1 LKRRGKPRVYG
12 ILDTSLYRLQDCEEA
27 SNFDK
32 CVDYEKFTRVVL
44 ELFNEVIELRQRS
57 KLKTF
62 KLWSSYLSI
71 TIIILANGLRIRE
84 ALRAA
89 VKFYEYGERR
99 FTIRAEKDGDNRLVI
114 IPSFIE
120 REDLE
125 HLYREYIKHGEDKIM
140 ARVEMWLYNVF
151 RVNPHSLRYAYIR
164 QHAGSSIEQL
174 AEQLARALGLREP
187 RNVKRYYLRGLQLN
201 NEGEGYG
208 GASGARESTTRM
220 G

>member
-71 TIIILANGLRIRE
+71 TIIILANGLRVRE

-89 VKFYEYGERR
+89 KRFYEYGDRR
-99 FTIRAEKDGDNRLVI
+99 FTIRAEKGGDIRTVI
-114 IPSFIE
+114 IPEFLE

-125 HLYREYIKHGEDKIM
+125 HIYKELVKHGEDKVT

-164 QHAGSSIEQL
+164 QLALGGSSI
-174 AEQLARALGLREP
+174 EQLARALGLREP

>member
-27 SNFDK
+27 SLFDK

-44 ELFNEVIELRQRS
+44 ELFNEVVEARQRS

-71 TIIILANGLRIRE
+71 TIIILANGLRVRE

-89 VKFYEYGERR
+89 VKFYETGERR
-99 FTIRAEKDGDNRLVI
+99 IVMKAEKGGDIRSVVI
-114 IPSFIE
+114 PEFLE

-125 HLYREYIKHGEDKIM
+125 HIYKELIKHGEDKVTP
-140 ARVEMWLYNVF
+140 RVEMWLYSIF
-151 RVNPHSLRYAYIR
+151 KVNPHSLRYAYIR
-164 QHAGSSIEQL
+164 QLALGGSSI
-174 AEQLARALGLREP
+174 EQLARALGLREP
-187 RNVKRYYLRGLQLN
+187 RNIKRYYLRGLQLQG
-201 NEGEGYG
+201 EGEGNG
-208 GASGARESTTRM
+208 GVSGDRESTVRM